1 MRESRADI
9 RPVHRPARSGE
20 GERPAPNAQHRT
32 PNGRDDAPLRRR
44 TSNVR
49 RSVFAASGARFLQL
63 LAGLALFC
71 RPLSLGAGDA
81 ARQDEVA
88 PRPGPAVP
96 VPRAELEDA
105 IRRGVDFLL
114 RVQNPDGSWGSARRT
129 KGLNIYAPA
138 PGAHR
143 SYRAATT
150 ALCLAAM
157 IETGDSR
164 ESVQQAIDRCESWM
178 LEQLPVVRRTSPEV
192 IYCVWAHGYGV
203 RALVRMHG
211 RSTATPERKEA
222 ICRLIAEQVDLL
234 GRYEAAAG
242 GWGYL
247 NFDIKTQKPG
257 CRAASFM
264 TATVLIALHE
274 AAQLGVEIPA
284 AMVERA
290 KAAVLRQRKPDSSYL
305 YGGNHWLYPMYRINR
320 PAGSLG
326 RSQVCNAALK
336 LWGHEQITD
345 RVLTAW
351 LDRLFA
357 RGLWM
362 DIARKR
368 PVPHES
374 WFAVAGYFFYY
385 GYFYAGHCI
394 EFLESGGRA
403 PYQDHLA
410 RVLLPL
416 QEKDGSWWDY
426 PLYDYHQQY
435 GTAYALM
442 SLVRCR
448 KAGPGR

>member
-1 MRESRADI
+1 MFAFSLTRLL
-9 RPVHRPARSGE
+9 PV
-20 GERPAPNAQHRT
+20 
-32 PNGRDDAPLRRR
+32 
-44 TSNVR
+44 
-49 RSVFAASGARFLQL
+49 
-63 LAGLALFC
+63 LAGLVMC
-71 RPLSLGAGDA
+71 CCSVSLRAGPA
-81 ARQDEVA
+81 PRQDEVG
-88 PRPGPAVP
+88 PRPEPAVP
-96 VPRAELEDA
+96 VPRAEIEDA

-114 RVQNPDGSWGSARRT
+114 GVQNPDGSWGSARQT

-157 IETGDSR
+157 IEVGDAR
-164 ESVQQAIDRCESWM
+164 ESVREAVDRCEAWL

-192 IYCVWAHGYGV
+192 IYCVWAHGYGI
-203 RALVRMHG
+203 RALVRLHE
-211 RSTATPERKEA
+211 RATATPERKEA
-222 ICRLIAEQVDLL
+222 IRRQLTEQVDYLR
-234 GRYEAAAG
+234 RYEAVGG

-247 NFDIKTQKPG
+247 NFNIKTQKPG

-274 AAQLGVEIPA
+274 AEQFGIEIPDKL
-284 AMVERA
+284 VERA
-290 KAAVLRQRKPDSSYL
+290 KAAILRQRKPDSSYL
-305 YGGNHWLYPMYRINR
+305 YGGGHWLYPMYRINR

-326 RSQVCNAALK
+326 RSQVCNAALR
-336 LWGHEQITD
+336 LWGDERITD
-345 RVLTAW
+345 DVLAAW

-394 EFLESGGRA
+394 ELLEPQARGG
-403 PYQDHLA
+403 YQDHLA

-442 SLVRCR
+442 SLVRSR
-448 KAGPGR
+448 KAEPAP